1 MPELT
6 HLTGTV
12 IKSDDLPD
20 ELKSAKDEADIW
32 AYASVEVSDREKDVV
47 RIKGISLKN
56 HTKSQPI
63 PILASHER
71 QIGVDG
77 FPVVGRAVAFK
88 ECTYKAG
95 DVSAPALAFGMKF
108 APSPFGK
115 VMKSLYE
122 DGSLNN
128 FSIGFSPKKHSP
140 LKDGGFD
147 FTESELMEISACVL
161 GMNQNAHV
169 MRALG
174 MESDA
179 ERFAGVL
186 KSQMELLA
194 SGINAHF
201 TQLTKRLDDL
211 ESTVVSQ
218 AKQSEA
224 AADKDSDVET
234 QVDYGPLLSALEG
247 LKSSLLNR

>member
-88 ECTYKAG
+88 ECTYKSG

-174 MESDA
+174 IESAVTLDQIKQL
-179 ERFAGVL
+179 FDGFT
-186 KSQMELLA
+186 KS
-194 SGINAHF
+194 
-201 TQLTKRLDDL
+201 LTERLDNL
-211 ESTVVSQ
+211 EATVVSQ